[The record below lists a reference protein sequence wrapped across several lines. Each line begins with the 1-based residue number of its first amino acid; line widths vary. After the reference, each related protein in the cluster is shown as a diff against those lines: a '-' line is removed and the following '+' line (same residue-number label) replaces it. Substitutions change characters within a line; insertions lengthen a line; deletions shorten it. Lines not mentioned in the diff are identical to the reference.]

1 MEDIRMCKKLP
12 IPIVETIKK
21 RCSVR
26 TYQDKELEP
35 DVREMLQSY
44 MDNLENPFGIQ
55 VKKYIIDKKLA
66 SEGEKLGT
74 YGVIKGASTFM
85 GISVPD
91 KDLAHVAAG
100 YEFENL
106 ILEATALGLGTVWL
120 AATFNRE
127 GFASAMGVPKD
138 ELFPAISPVGYPAAK
153 RSLTESLMRTAMR
166 SSSRKEWN
174 TLFYLDNFQTPLH
187 KDESGDYAEPLEML
201 RLAPSDKN
209 TQPWRVLKVGNSY
222 HFFVTYKSG
231 ISRGEEII
239 KRVDAG
245 IALSHFH
252 QTVLEL
258 GLKGCFKQTEPENIE
273 LPQNTYYITSWH
285 AE

>member
-44 MDNLENPFGIQ
+44 MDNLENPFGMQ

-138 ELFPAISPVGYPAAK
+138 ELFPAISPIGYPAAK

-209 TQPWRVLKVGNSY
+209 TQPWRVLKASNSY

-285 AE
+285 A

>member
-1 MEDIRMCKKLP
+1 MCKKLP
-12 IPIVETIKK
+12 IPIVEIIKR

-35 DVREMLQSY
+35 DVRERLRSY
-44 MDNLENPFGIQ
+44 MDNLENPFGMQ

-91 KDLAHVAAG
+91 KDLAYVAAG

-166 SSSRKEWN
+166 SSSRKEWS
-174 TLFYLDNFQTPLH
+174 TLFYLDNFQTPLSR
-187 KDESGDYAEPLEML
+187 DLAGDYTEPLEML

-209 TQPWRVLKVGNSY
+209 TQPWRVLKSGSDY
-222 HFFVTYKSG
+222 HFYVTYKSG

-252 QTVLEL
+252 QTALEL
-258 GLKGCFKQTEPENIE
+258 GLKGCFKQTEPENIK
-273 LPQNTYYITSWH
+273 LPQNTYYITSWY

>member
-26 TYQDKELEP
+26 TYQDKELKP
-35 DVREMLQSY
+35 NVREMLQSY
-44 MDNLENPFGIQ
+44 MDNLENPFGMQ

-138 ELFPAISPVGYPAAK
+138 ELFPAISPVGYPAEK

-209 TQPWRVLKVGNSY
+209 TQPWRVLKASNSY

-285 AE
+285 A

>member
-1 MEDIRMCKKLP
+1 MCKKLP

-44 MDNLENPFGIQ
+44 MDNLENPFGMQ

-127 GFASAMGVPKD
+127 GFASAMGVPKN

-209 TQPWRVLKVGNSY
+209 TQPWHVLKASNSY

-285 AE
+285 A

>member
-1 MEDIRMCKKLP
+1 MENIRMCKKLP

-44 MDNLENPFGIQ
+44 MDNLENPFGMQ

-127 GFASAMGVPKD
+127 GFASAMGVPKN

-209 TQPWRVLKVGNSY
+209 TQPWHVLKASNSY

-285 AE
+285 A

>member
-1 MEDIRMCKKLP
+1 MCKKLP

-44 MDNLENPFGIQ
+44 MDNLENPFGMQ

-127 GFASAMGVPKD
+127 GFASAMGVPKN

-187 KDESGDYAEPLEML
+187 KDESGDYAEPLEMF
-201 RLAPSDKN
+201 RLALIRTHNP
-209 TQPWRVLKVGNSY
+209 G
-222 HFFVTYKSG
+222 
-231 ISRGEEII
+231 
-239 KRVDAG
+239 A
-245 IALSHFH
+245 
-252 QTVLEL
+252 
-258 GLKGCFKQTEPENIE
+258 C
-273 LPQNTYYITSWH
+273 
-285 AE
+285 

>member
-1 MEDIRMCKKLP
+1 MCKKLP
-12 IPIVETIKK
+12 IQIIETIK
-21 RCSVR
+21 RRRSVR
-26 TYQDKELEP
+26 TYQDKALEP
-35 DVREMLQSY
+35 DVREKLQRY
-44 MDNLENPFGIQ
+44 MDSLENPFGQ
-55 VKKYIIDKKLA
+55 PVKKYMIDKKVA
-66 SEGEKLGT
+66 TEGERLGT
-74 YGVIKGASTFM
+74 YGLIKGANTFL

-91 KDLAHVAAG
+91 TDLAHVAAG

-127 GFASAMGVPKD
+127 GFASAMGIPKD

-166 SSSRKEWN
+166 SSTRKEWE
-174 TLFYLDNFQTPLH
+174 TLFFLNDFRTPLT
-187 KDESGDYAEPLEML
+187 KEMAGDYAEPLEMV

-209 TQPWRVLKVGNSY
+209 TQPWRVLKSGNSF
-222 HFFVTYKSG
+222 HFYVVRKSG
-231 ISRGEEII
+231 ISREEEII

-252 QTVLEL
+252 QTALEL
-258 GLKGCFKQTEPENIE
+258 GLKGHFRQAEQASVER
-273 LPQNTYYITSWH
+273 PQNSCYIISWH

>member
-1 MEDIRMCKKLP
+1 MCKKLP

-26 TYQDKELEP
+26 TYQDKELEH

-44 MDNLENPFGIQ
+44 MDNLENPFGMQ

-153 RSLTESLMRTAMR
+153 RSLTESLMRTTMR

-174 TLFYLDNFQTPLH
+174 KLFYLDNFQTPLH

-209 TQPWRVLKVGNSY
+209 TQPWRVLKAGNSY

-258 GLKGCFKQTEPENIE
+258 GLKGCFKQTEPKNIE

>member
-44 MDNLENPFGIQ
+44 MDNLENPFGMQ

-127 GFASAMGVPKD
+127 GFASAMGVPKY

-209 TQPWRVLKVGNSY
+209 TQPWRVLKASNSY

-285 AE
+285 A

>member
-1 MEDIRMCKKLP
+1 MCKKLP

-26 TYQDKELEP
+26 TYQDKEFEP

-44 MDNLENPFGIQ
+44 MDNLENPFGMQ

-127 GFASAMGVPKD
+127 GFASAMGVPKN

-209 TQPWRVLKVGNSY
+209 TQPWRVLKASNSY

-285 AE
+285 A

>member
-35 DVREMLQSY
+35 NVREMLQSY
-44 MDNLENPFGIQ
+44 MDNLENPFGMQ

-106 ILEATALGLGTVWL
+106 ILEATALELGTVWL

-127 GFASAMGVPKD
+127 GFASAMGVPKN

-174 TLFYLDNFQTPLH
+174 TLFYLENFQTPLH

-209 TQPWRVLKVGNSY
+209 TQPWRVLKASNSY

-285 AE
+285 A

>member
-1 MEDIRMCKKLP
+1 MENIRMCKKLP

-44 MDNLENPFGIQ
+44 MDNLENPFGMQ

-127 GFASAMGVPKD
+127 GFASAMGVPKN

-209 TQPWRVLKVGNSY
+209 TQPWRVLKASNSY

-285 AE
+285 A

>member
-1 MEDIRMCKKLP
+1 MCKKLP

-44 MDNLENPFGIQ
+44 MDNLENPFGMQ

-127 GFASAMGVPKD
+127 GFASAMGVPKN

-201 RLAPSDKN
+201 RLTPSDKN
-209 TQPWRVLKVGNSY
+209 TQPWRVLKASNSY

-285 AE
+285 A

>member
-1 MEDIRMCKKLP
+1 MCKKLP

-35 DVREMLQSY
+35 NVREMLQSY
-44 MDNLENPFGIQ
+44 MDNLENPFGMQ

-174 TLFYLDNFQTPLH
+174 TLFYLENFQTPLH

-209 TQPWRVLKVGNSY
+209 TQPWRVLKASNSY

-285 AE
+285 A

>member
-44 MDNLENPFGIQ
+44 MDNLENPFGMQ

-127 GFASAMGVPKD
+127 GFASAMGVPKN

-187 KDESGDYAEPLEML
+187 KDESGDYAEPLEMF

-209 TQPWRVLKVGNSY
+209 TQPWRVLKASNSY

-285 AE
+285 A

>member
-1 MEDIRMCKKLP
+1 MCKKLP
-12 IPIVETIKK
+12 IPIVETIKR

-35 DVREMLQSY
+35 DVRERLRIY
-44 MDNLENPFGIQ
+44 MDNLENPFGMQ

-91 KDLAHVAAG
+91 KDLAYVAAG

-166 SSSRKEWN
+166 SSSRKEWS
-174 TLFYLDNFQTPLH
+174 TLFYLDNFQTPLSR
-187 KDESGDYAEPLEML
+187 DLAGDYTEPLEML

-209 TQPWRVLKVGNSY
+209 TQPWRVLKSGSDY
-222 HFFVTYKSG
+222 HFYVTYKSG

-252 QTVLEL
+252 QTALEL
-258 GLKGCFKQTEPENIE
+258 GLKGCFKQTEPENIK
-273 LPQNTYYITSWH
+273 LPQNTYYITSWY

>member
-1 MEDIRMCKKLP
+1 MRGKLP
-12 IPIVETIKK
+12 IQIIETIK
-21 RCSVR
+21 RRRSVR
-26 TYQDKELEP
+26 TYQDKALEP
-35 DVREMLQSY
+35 DVREKLQRY
-44 MDNLENPFGIQ
+44 MDSLENPFGQ
-55 VKKYIIDKKLA
+55 PVKKYMIDKKVA
-66 SEGEKLGT
+66 TEGERLGT
-74 YGVIKGASTFM
+74 YGLIKGANTFL

-91 KDLAHVAAG
+91 TDLAHVAAG

-127 GFASAMGVPKD
+127 GFASAMGIPKD

-166 SSSRKEWN
+166 SSTRKEWD
-174 TLFYLDNFQTPLH
+174 TLFFLNDFRTPLT
-187 KDESGDYAEPLEML
+187 KEMAGDYAEPLEMV

-209 TQPWRVLKVGNSY
+209 TQPWRVLKSDNSF
-222 HFFVTYKSG
+222 HFYVVRKSG
-231 ISRGEEII
+231 ISREEEII

-252 QTVLEL
+252 QTALEL
-258 GLKGCFKQTEPENIE
+258 GLKGHFRQAEQASVER
-273 LPQNTYYITSWH
+273 PQNSCYIISWH

>member
-1 MEDIRMCKKLP
+1 MCKKLP

-35 DVREMLQSY
+35 DVREMLQNY
-44 MDNLENPFGIQ
+44 MDNLENPFGMQ

-153 RSLTESLMRTAMR
+153 RNLTESLMRTAMR

-209 TQPWRVLKVGNSY
+209 TQPWRVLKASNSY

-252 QTVLEL
+252 QTAIEL
-258 GLKGCFKQTEPENIE
+258 GLKGCFKQTEPKNIE
-273 LPQNTYYITSWH
+273 LPQNTYYITSWY

>member
-1 MEDIRMCKKLP
+1 MCKKLP
-12 IPIVETIKK
+12 IPIIETIKK

-26 TYQDKELEP
+26 TYQDKVLESG
-35 DVREMLQSY
+35 VRTMLQSY
-44 MDNLENPFGIQ
+44 MDSLENPFGMP

-85 GISVPD
+85 GISIPD
-91 KDLAHVAAG
+91 INLAHVAAG

-127 GFASAMGVPKD
+127 GFASAMGIPQN

-153 RSLTESLMRTAMR
+153 RSMTESLMRTAMR
-166 SSSRKEWN
+166 SSSRKEWSS
-174 TLFYLDNFQTPLH
+174 LFYMDNFQNPLS
-187 KDESGDYAEPLEML
+187 KDMAGEYVEALEML

-209 TQPWRVLKVGNSY
+209 TQPWRVLKSCNDY
-222 HFFVTYKSG
+222 HFYVTYKSG
-231 ISRGEEII
+231 ISKGEEII

-252 QTVLEL
+252 QTALEL
-258 GLKGCFKQTEPENIE
+258 GLKGSFKQAEPDNIKPP
-273 LPQNTYYITSWH
+273 LNTYYITSWY
-285 AE
+285 AK

>member
-1 MEDIRMCKKLP
+1 MEDIKMCKKLP

-127 GFASAMGVPKD
+127 GFASVMGVPKD
-138 ELFPAISPVGYPAAK
+138 ELFPAISPVGYPSAK

-174 TLFYLDNFQTPLH
+174 KLFYLDNFQTPLH

-209 TQPWRVLKVGNSY
+209 TQPWRVLKAGNSY

-231 ISRGEEII
+231 ISRGEKII

-252 QTVLEL
+252 QTVLEF

>member
-44 MDNLENPFGIQ
+44 MDNLENPFGMQ

-127 GFASAMGVPKD
+127 GFASAMGVPKN

-187 KDESGDYAEPLEML
+187 KDESGDYAEPLVML

-209 TQPWRVLKVGNSY
+209 TQPWRVLKASNSY

-285 AE
+285 A

>member
-1 MEDIRMCKKLP
+1 MCKKLP

-44 MDNLENPFGIQ
+44 MDNLENPFGMQ

-120 AATFNRE
+120 ATTFNRE
-127 GFASAMGVPKD
+127 GFASAMGVPKN

-209 TQPWRVLKVGNSY
+209 TQPWRVLKASNSY

-285 AE
+285 A

>member
-1 MEDIRMCKKLP
+1 MCKKLP

-35 DVREMLQSY
+35 NVREMLQSY
-44 MDNLENPFGIQ
+44 MDNLENPFGMQ

-127 GFASAMGVPKD
+127 GFASAMGVPKN

-209 TQPWRVLKVGNSY
+209 TQPWRVLKASNSY

-285 AE
+285 A

>member
-1 MEDIRMCKKLP
+1 MCKKLP

-35 DVREMLQSY
+35 DAREMLQSY

-127 GFASAMGVPKD
+127 GFATAMRVPKD

-153 RSLTESLMRTAMR
+153 RSLTESLMRTTMR

-174 TLFYLDNFQTPLH
+174 KLFYLDNFQTPLH

-209 TQPWRVLKVGNSY
+209 TQPWRVLKAGNSY

-252 QTVLEL
+252 QTALEL
-258 GLKGCFKQTEPENIE
+258 GLKGCFKQTEPANIE

-285 AE
+285 A

>member
-1 MEDIRMCKKLP
+1 MCKKLP

-35 DVREMLQSY
+35 NVREMLQSY
-44 MDNLENPFGIQ
+44 MDNLENPFGMQ

-127 GFASAMGVPKD
+127 GFASAMGVPKN

-174 TLFYLDNFQTPLH
+174 TLFYLENFQTPLH

-209 TQPWRVLKVGNSY
+209 TQPWRVLKASNSY

>member
-1 MEDIRMCKKLP
+1 MCKKLP

-35 DVREMLQSY
+35 NVREMLQSY
-44 MDNLENPFGIQ
+44 MDNLENPFGMQ

-74 YGVIKGASTFM
+74 YEVIKGASTFM

-127 GFASAMGVPKD
+127 GFASAMGVPKN

-174 TLFYLDNFQTPLH
+174 TLFYLENFQTPLH

-209 TQPWRVLKVGNSY
+209 TQPWRVLKASNSY

-285 AE
+285 A

>member
-1 MEDIRMCKKLP
+1 MENIRMCKKLP

-44 MDNLENPFGIQ
+44 MDNLENPFGMQ

-127 GFASAMGVPKD
+127 GFASAMGVPKN

-209 TQPWRVLKVGNSY
+209 TQPWHVLKASNSY

-231 ISRGEEII
+231 ISRGEKII

-285 AE
+285 A

>member
-44 MDNLENPFGIQ
+44 MDNLENPFGMQ

-91 KDLAHVAAG
+91 KDLAHIAAG

-120 AATFNRE
+120 ATTFNRE

-209 TQPWRVLKVGNSY
+209 TQPWRVLKASNSY

-285 AE
+285 A